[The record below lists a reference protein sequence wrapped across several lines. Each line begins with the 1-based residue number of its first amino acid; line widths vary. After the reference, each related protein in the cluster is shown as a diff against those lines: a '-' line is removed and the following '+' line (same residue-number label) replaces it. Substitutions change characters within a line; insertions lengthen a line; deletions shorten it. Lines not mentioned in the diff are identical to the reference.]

1 MLARQADQW
10 SICASKGTPKPSN
23 GTAPALLFRIA
34 IRNQMQRP
42 YACARAHAREEPAF
56 F

>member
-1 MLARQADQW
+1 MLARQADQR
-10 SICASKGTPKPSN
+10 SICASTIQGNSE
-23 GTAPALLFRIA
+23 ALEWDRARIA
-34 IRNQMQRP
+34 IAICNQTQRP